1 MSVLEFITVV
11 LIIKKVSFAISILS
25 QDKTPKLR
33 KQELVKGV
41 ERSSGKWDKPGRHCS
56 V

>member
-25 QDKTPKLR
+25 QDR
-33 KQELVKGV
+33 KSNLGKQAS
-41 ERSSGKWDKPGRHCS
+41 ERRAKEFWKPG
-56 V
+56 